1 MSQHFVVQITRPQ
14 YICDNQ
20 YLHSHVSKSYNSLW
34 KWCQC
39 NVPIF
44 AYLSSE
50 LQLAQISISYL
61 GGWVAARL
69 MQVNQQIREPRSP
82 GPMAPWPMVSRG
94 RDVKSACTDNR
105 SYMDCWDYTGWGTGL
120 LSIMLLDGSI
130 PWCLWFCKSLLSHL
144 ISFLLQPHCI
154 HWHLICFS

>member
-1 MSQHFVVQITRPQ
+1 M
-14 YICDNQ
+14 
-20 YLHSHVSKSYNSLW
+20 
-34 KWCQC
+34 
-39 NVPIF
+39 
-44 AYLSSE
+44 
-50 LQLAQISISYL
+50 QISISYL

-120 LSIMLLDGSI
+120 LSISRDVDAVG
-130 PWCLWFCKSLLSHL
+130 WFHSVMFVVLGEFAFSSHFISHL
-144 ISFLLQPHCI
+144 TSLYSLASRLL
-154 HWHLICFS
+154 LITLQY